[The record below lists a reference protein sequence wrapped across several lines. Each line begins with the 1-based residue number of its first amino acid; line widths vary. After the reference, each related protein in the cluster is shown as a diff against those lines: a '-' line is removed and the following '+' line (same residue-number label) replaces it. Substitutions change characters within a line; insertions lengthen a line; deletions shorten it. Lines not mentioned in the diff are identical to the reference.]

1 MKIRIMIVDDE
12 LTSRNTIKGMLK
24 VSGRY
29 EVAADFSEGKAAL
42 EWLRNH
48 EADILLCD
56 IQMPGMSG
64 TELMRMAHVIQ
75 ELLPIIAISG
85 YANFDYVRGSL
96 VNGASDYLLK
106 HELTRE
112 KLLEVLDHVREKYR
126 IEPGVRTV
134 SCRSGYCICDRRE
147 FTPERIRSMT
157 EGGEIDFCCKNTLAI
172 AVSPDF
178 QIPERVKAS
187 GYRQDICRAIIDIIG
202 QSLGQE
208 YKYLIY
214 YTRDSHLLLIL
225 SFVKT
230 ISTFYSLNVMKNLT
244 NRISRQSIRM
254 LDTTVTMLT
263 GDLHMEVET
272 SIEEAL
278 QMDQMLEDKLYF
290 GGNRIAALAVTKKLP
305 LKRAELSE
313 VSVRK
318 IRFELEHDMEAAVD
332 TVNDLFQA
340 MEEEHYDLYSVREG
354 CRRVLDFLPEFPERE
369 LVLKRLGQSELLEQF
384 RSITLEAVRGYLMLA
399 RRQKEAYS
407 PMITQVVEY
416 IRKNYNKDISLE
428 RCVEAAG
435 SSYSYLSREFKK
447 ETGMRFVEYLN
458 RIRVTKAKSLLLTHE
473 LPMKEIVEQ
482 TGFRNYNYFF
492 KVFKEFEGMTPSE
505 FAAKN

>member
-1 MKIRIMIVDDE
+1 M
-12 LTSRNTIKGMLK
+12 
-24 VSGRY
+24 
-29 EVAADFSEGKAAL
+29 
-42 EWLRNH
+42 
-48 EADILLCD
+48 
-56 IQMPGMSG
+56 
-64 TELMRMAHVIQ
+64 
-75 ELLPIIAISG
+75 
-85 YANFDYVRGSL
+85 
-96 VNGASDYLLK
+96 
-106 HELTRE
+106 
-112 KLLEVLDHVREKYR
+112 
-126 IEPGVRTV
+126 
-134 SCRSGYCICDRRE
+134 
-147 FTPERIRSMT
+147 
-157 EGGEIDFCCKNTLAI
+157 
-172 AVSPDF
+172 SPDF

-354 CRRVLDFLPEFPERE
+354 CRRVLDFCGF
-369 LVLKRLGQSELLEQF
+369 G
-384 RSITLEAVRGYLMLA
+384 AG
-399 RRQKEAYS
+399 
-407 PMITQVVEY
+407 
-416 IRKNYNKDISLE
+416 
-428 RCVEAAG
+428 AG
-435 SSYSYLSREFKK
+435 S
-447 ETGMRFVEYLN
+447 
-458 RIRVTKAKSLLLTHE
+458 
-473 LPMKEIVEQ
+473 
-482 TGFRNYNYFF
+482 
-492 KVFKEFEGMTPSE
+492 
-505 FAAKN
+505 